1 VLYCERCRKLFEDNE
16 ANRAGKCPVCRKARL
31 RGPADNDPV
40 FILSHNAFM
49 SPGIEDILKR
59 NGIPCIMQG
68 EVGGGILYLGYAF
81 EFFRFYVPYGAY
93 DKSREL
99 LADYLEGAPEEPEAE
114 PEGERADE

>member
-1 VLYCERCRKLFEDNE
+1 MLYCERCRKLFEDNE

-93 DKSREL
+93 EKSREL
-99 LADYLEGAPEEPEAE
+99 LADYLEGAPEEPET
-114 PEGERADE
+114 EGERADE